1 MVKKMSKKNTKLK
14 AFQET
19 LKENNVTLANI
30 EKNDELI
37 RIIKRNADAVR
48 DYRHPSYVRHL
59 LGDIIMLTFFAVLAN
74 ANEWGEIETFGKQ
87 KEKWLRKYLELPCG
101 IPTDDT
107 IRLVNSNIDTG
118 HFFEVTVKLLLQTVD
133 QILQYA
139 DKGDGIHGQD
149 ILAVDGKESRGS
161 KRTTAEGK
169 TEALRTLNVY
179 STDYGI
185 CLGQKFIK
193 EKTNE
198 IPAAQELLPL
208 IDMKGSIVTADAMN
222 CQKGTA
228 AAIIAG
234 GGDYV
239 LALKENH
246 PLFYEEVEK
255 YFDEDTRK
263 RLKGKEN
270 CWYKSVEKEHGGVAV
285 REYFITKDVAWY
297 SEREKWEKLNAFGMV
312 KKTLERPDG
321 SCMEEERYYICSIAE
336 DVKVFERAARGH
348 WGVENGLHWQLDF
361 TFQDD
366 KNTSMA
372 KTGAKNLQIM
382 KKIAL
387 AVLKLVKESYGLS
400 LKRIRYA
407 ISLNYEDEVEKIFTM
422 LNTESIKNILEAK
435 EKSPCE

>member
-19 LKENNVTLANI
+19 LKENDVTLANI

-74 ANEWGEIETFGKQ
+74 ANEWGEIETLGKQ
-87 KEKWLRKYLELPCG
+87 KEKWLRKYLELPCR

-107 IRLVNSNIDTG
+107 IRSVNSNIDTG

-139 DKGDGIHGQD
+139 GKGDGIHGQD

-161 KRTTAEGK
+161 KRKMAEGE

-228 AAIIAG
+228 EAIIAG
-234 GGDYV
+234 GGDYM

-285 REYFITKDVAWY
+285 REYFITEDVAWY

-312 KKTLERPDG
+312 KKTLERPIG

-348 WGVENGLHWQLDF
+348 WGVENGLHRKLDF
-361 TFQDD
+361 TF
-366 KNTSMA
+366 
-372 KTGAKNLQIM
+372 
-382 KKIAL
+382 
-387 AVLKLVKESYGLS
+387 
-400 LKRIRYA
+400 
-407 ISLNYEDEVEKIFTM
+407 
-422 LNTESIKNILEAK
+422 
-435 EKSPCE
+435 

>member
-1 MVKKMSKKNTKLK
+1 MVRKMSKKNTKLK

-30 EKNDELI
+30 EKNDEMI

-87 KEKWLRKYLELPCG
+87 KEKWLRKYLELPYG

-118 HFFEVTVKLLLQTVD
+118 HFFEATVKLLLQTVN
-133 QILQYA
+133 QLLQYA
-139 DKGDGIHGQD
+139 GKGDEIHEQD

-161 KRTTAEGK
+161 RRKTAEGEA
-169 TEALRTLNVY
+169 EALRTLNVY

-228 AAIIAG
+228 AAIAAG

-285 REYFITKDVAWY
+285 REYFITEDVAWY

-312 KKTLERPDG
+312 KR
-321 SCMEEERYYICSIAE
+321 RW
-336 DVKVFERAARGH
+336 RGR
-348 WGVENGLHWQLDF
+348 
-361 TFQDD
+361 
-366 KNTSMA
+366 
-372 KTGAKNLQIM
+372 TGAAW
-382 KKIAL
+382 KKRGI
-387 AVLKLVKESYGLS
+387 
-400 LKRIRYA
+400 IYA
-407 ISLNYEDEVEKIFTM
+407 
-422 LNTESIKNILEAK
+422 A
-435 EKSPCE
+435 

>member
-1 MVKKMSKKNTKLK
+1 MAKKSTKLK

-19 LKENNVTLANI
+19 LKASNVSFANI

-37 RIIKRNADAVR
+37 RIIKRNADAVH
-48 DYRHPSYVRHL
+48 DYRHPSYIRHL

-87 KEKWLRKYLELPCG
+87 KEKWLRNYLELPYG

-107 IRLVNSNIDTG
+107 IRLVNSNINTE
-118 HFFEVTVKLLLQTVD
+118 HFFEITVKLLLKTID

-139 DKGDGIHGQD
+139 NKGNEIHGQD

-161 KRTTAEGK
+161 KRKTAEGEI
-169 TEALRTLNVY
+169 EALRTLNVY

-228 AAIIAG
+228 AAIVAG
-234 GGDYV
+234 GGEYV

-263 RLKGKEN
+263 HLKEKEN

-285 REYFITKDVAWY
+285 REYFITEDVTWY

-312 KKTLERPDG
+312 KKTLNRPDG
-321 SCMEEERYYICSIAE
+321 SCMEEERYYICSIGE
-336 DVKVFERAARGH
+336 DVKAFSRAARCH
-348 WGVENGLHWQLDF
+348 WEVENGLHWQLDF

-407 ISLNYEDEVEKIFTM
+407 ISLDYENEVEKIFSM
-422 LNTESIKNILEAK
+422 LNTESIKSILESGG
-435 EKSPCE
+435 KSSPK

>member
-1 MVKKMSKKNTKLK
+1 MLCMITGIRPMYGIFL
-14 AFQET
+14 AT
-19 LKENNVTLANI
+19 L
-30 EKNDELI
+30 
-37 RIIKRNADAVR
+37 
-48 DYRHPSYVRHL
+48 SCL
-59 LGDIIMLTFFAVLAN
+59 LFFAVLAN

-87 KEKWLRKYLELPCG
+87 KEKWLRKYLELPYG

-107 IRLVNSNIDTG
+107 IRLVNSNINTE
-118 HFFEVTVKLLLQTVD
+118 HFFEVTVQLLLQTVD

-139 DKGDGIHGQD
+139 SKGNEIYGQD

-161 KRTTAEGK
+161 KRKTAEGE

-179 STDYGI
+179 STDYGM
-185 CLGQKFIK
+185 CLGQRFIK

-228 AAIIAG
+228 AAIVAG

-239 LALKENH
+239 LSLKENH
-246 PLFYEEVEK
+246 PLFYEEVER
-255 YFDEDTRK
+255 YFDEEIRK
-263 RLKGKEN
+263 HLKGKEN

-285 REYFITKDVAWY
+285 REYFITEDVAWY
-297 SEREKWEKLNAFGMV
+297 SEREKWEKLNALGMV
-312 KKTLERPDG
+312 KKTLEKPDG
-321 SCMEEERYYICSIAE
+321 SCMEEERYYICSIGE
-336 DVKVFERAARGH
+336 DVKMFERAVRGH

-361 TFQDD
+361 TFKDD

-372 KTGAKNLQIM
+372 KAGAKNLQIM

-407 ISLNYEDEVEKIFTM
+407 ISLDYENEVEKIFSM
-422 LNTESIKNILEAK
+422 LNMENIKNILESVGRS
-435 EKSPCE
+435 SPE

>member
-1 MVKKMSKKNTKLK
+1 MPMLCMITGIRPMYGIFL
-14 AFQET
+14 AT
-19 LKENNVTLANI
+19 L
-30 EKNDELI
+30 
-37 RIIKRNADAVR
+37 
-48 DYRHPSYVRHL
+48 SCL
-59 LGDIIMLTFFAVLAN
+59 LFFAVLAN

-87 KEKWLRKYLELPCG
+87 KEKWLRKYLELPYG

-107 IRLVNSNIDTG
+107 IRLVNSNINTE
-118 HFFEVTVKLLLQTVD
+118 HFFEVTVQLLLQTVD

-139 DKGDGIHGQD
+139 SKGNEIYGQD

-161 KRTTAEGK
+161 KRKTAEGE

-179 STDYGI
+179 STDYGM
-185 CLGQKFIK
+185 CLGQRFIK

-228 AAIIAG
+228 AAIVAG

-239 LALKENH
+239 LSLKENH
-246 PLFYEEVEK
+246 PLFYEEVER
-255 YFDEDTRK
+255 YFDEEIRK
-263 RLKGKEN
+263 HLKGKEN

-285 REYFITKDVAWY
+285 REYFITEDVAWY
-297 SEREKWEKLNAFGMV
+297 SEREKWEKLNALGMV
-312 KKTLERPDG
+312 KKTLEKPDG
-321 SCMEEERYYICSIAE
+321 SCMEEERYYICSIGE
-336 DVKVFERAARGH
+336 DVKMFERAVRGH

-361 TFQDD
+361 TFKDD

-372 KTGAKNLQIM
+372 KAGAKNLQIM

-407 ISLNYEDEVEKIFTM
+407 ISLDYENEVEKIFSM
-422 LNTESIKNILEAK
+422 LNMENIKNILESVGRS
-435 EKSPCE
+435 SPE

>member
-1 MVKKMSKKNTKLK
+1 MSKKSTRLK

-19 LKENNVTLANI
+19 LKESNVTLAYI

-37 RIIKRNADAVR
+37 RIIKRNADAVH

-87 KEKWLRKYLELPCG
+87 KEEWLRKYLELPCG

-107 IRLVNSNIDTG
+107 IRLVNSNINTE

-139 DKGDGIHGQD
+139 GKGGGIHGQD

-161 KRTTAEGK
+161 KRKTAEGE

-285 REYFITKDVAWY
+285 REYFITEDVAWY

-422 LNTESIKNILEAK
+422 LNTESIKNILDAK
-435 EKSPCE
+435 EKSSCE

>member
-1 MVKKMSKKNTKLK
+1 MSKKSTKLK
-14 AFQET
+14 AFQDT
-19 LKENNVTLANI
+19 LKESNVTLANI

-37 RIIKRNADAVR
+37 RIIKKNADAVH

-87 KEKWLRKYLELPCG
+87 KEKWLRKYLELPYG

-107 IRLVNSNIDTG
+107 IRLVNSNISTE
-118 HFFEVTVKLLLQTVD
+118 HFFDVTVKLLLRTVD
-133 QILQYA
+133 QILQHTG
-139 DKGDGIHGQD
+139 KGNGIQGQD

-161 KRTTAEGK
+161 KRKTAEGEM
-169 TEALRTLNVY
+169 EALRTLNVY

-208 IDMKGSIVTADAMN
+208 IDLKGSIVTADAMN

-228 AAIIAG
+228 SAIVAG
-234 GGDYV
+234 GGEYV
-239 LALKENH
+239 LALKGNQ
-246 PLFYEEVEK
+246 PIFYEEVEK
-255 YFDEDTRK
+255 YFDEETRK
-263 RLKGKEN
+263 GLKGKEN

-285 REYFITKDVAWY
+285 REYFITEDIEWY

-321 SCMEEERYYICSIAE
+321 SRMEEERYYICSIAE

-361 TFQDD
+361 TFKDD

-387 AVLKLVKESYGLS
+387 SVLKLVKESYGLS

-407 ISLNYEDEVEKIFTM
+407 ISLDYENEVEKIFSI
-422 LNTESIKNILEAK
+422 LNAESVREALESK
-435 EKSPCE
+435 GKSPVK

>member
-1 MVKKMSKKNTKLK
+1 MSKKSTKLK

-19 LKENNVTLANI
+19 LKESNITLANI

-37 RIIKRNADAVR
+37 RIIKRNADAVH

-87 KEKWLRKYLELPCG
+87 KEKWLRKYLELPYG

-107 IRLVNSNIDTG
+107 IRLVNSNINTE
-118 HFFEVTVKLLLQTVD
+118 HFFEVTVQLLLQTVD

-139 DKGDGIHGQD
+139 GKGNGIYGQD

-161 KRTTAEGK
+161 KRKTAEGE

-179 STDYGI
+179 STDYGM
-185 CLGQKFIK
+185 CLGQRFIK

-228 AAIIAG
+228 AAIVAG

-239 LALKENH
+239 LSLKENH
-246 PLFYEEVEK
+246 PLFYEEVER
-255 YFDEDTRK
+255 YFDEEIRK
-263 RLKGKEN
+263 HLKGKEN

-285 REYFITKDVAWY
+285 REYFITEDVAWY
-297 SEREKWEKLNAFGMV
+297 SEREKWKKLNALGMV
-312 KKTLERPDG
+312 KKTLEKPDG
-321 SCMEEERYYICSIAE
+321 SCMEEERYYICSIGE
-336 DVKVFERAARGH
+336 DVKMFERAVRGH

-361 TFQDD
+361 TFKDD

-372 KTGAKNLQIM
+372 KAGAKNLQIM

-407 ISLNYEDEVEKIFTM
+407 ISLDYENEVEKIFSM
-422 LNTESIKNILEAK
+422 LNMENIKNILEPVGRS
-435 EKSPCE
+435 SPE

>member
-1 MVKKMSKKNTKLK
+1 
-14 AFQET
+14 
-19 LKENNVTLANI
+19 
-30 EKNDELI
+30 
-37 RIIKRNADAVR
+37 
-48 DYRHPSYVRHL
+48 
-59 LGDIIMLTFFAVLAN
+59 MLTFFAVLAN
-74 ANEWGEIETFGKQ
+74 ANEWGEIETFGRQ
-87 KEKWLRKYLELPCG
+87 KEKWLRRYLELPYG

-107 IRLVNSNIDTG
+107 IRLVNSNINTE
-118 HFFEVTVKLLLQTVD
+118 HFFEVTVRLLLQTVD

-139 DKGDGIHGQD
+139 DKGNEIHGQG

-161 KRTTAEGK
+161 KRKTAEGE
-169 TEALRTLNVY
+169 TGALRTLNVY
-179 STDYGI
+179 STDYGF
-185 CLGQKFIK
+185 CLGQRFMK

-228 AAIIAG
+228 AAIVDG

-239 LALKENH
+239 LSLKENH
-246 PLFYEEVEK
+246 PLFYEEVER
-255 YFDEDTRK
+255 YFDEDIRE

-270 CWYKSVEKEHGGVAV
+270 CWYKSVEKEHGGVAA
-285 REYFITKDVAWY
+285 REYFITEDVAWY
-297 SEREKWEKLNAFGMV
+297 SERGKWKKLNAFGMV

-321 SCMEEERYYICSIAE
+321 SSMEEERYYICSIEE
-336 DVKVFERAARGH
+336 DVKLFERAARGH

-361 TFQDD
+361 TFKDD

-372 KTGAKNLQIM
+372 KAGAKNLQIM

-387 AVLKLVKESYGLS
+387 AVLKLVKGSYGLS

-407 ISLNYEDEVEKIFTM
+407 ISLDYENEVEKIFSM
-422 LNTESIKNILEAK
+422 LNTENIKNIIESVGRSSQ
-435 EKSPCE
+435 E